1 MNSIAIREYNGHK
14 KKKRETVALEAG
26 GSSCHT
32 WSQIVFEVTAMANNQ
47 KKRNQ
52 YIRKVATTVFVSL
65 AALVISL
72 VVWLFNLLK
81 LIDIHK
87 FKFCTVL
94 RLRVHLHP
102 AFSLMRTTV

>member
-14 KKKRETVALEAG
+14 KKRETVALEAG
-26 GSSCHT
+26 GSSGHT
-32 WSQIVFEVTAMANNQ
+32 WSQIVFEVTMANNQ

-52 YIRKVATTVFVSL
+52 YIKKVATTVFVSL
-65 AALVISL
+65 AALVISI

-87 FKFCTVL
+87 FTDFAPYYVY
-94 RLRVHLHP
+94 
-102 AFSLMRTTV
+102 AFT